1 MTAYP
6 FFTFPIRGKR
16 DAMRA
21 RYRARQVARLLQ
33 FSAHEQACIAAGT
46 FAVVCQALE
55 VLGKSLLCFQIDDN
69 KLHVFLRSTRSRDDH
84 ARGGVNRIASLAVGE
99 ESLLRLVKALPP
111 DQALA
116 EADLAWLVQ
125 NVEDPPAGL
134 FDEVVRQNQEVLSL
148 LYALTASQN
157 AVKEGQAAHPSAA

>member
-1 MTAYP
+1 
-6 FFTFPIRGKR
+6 
-16 DAMRA
+16 MRA

-55 VLGKSLLCFQIDDN
+55 LLGKSVLCFQIDDS
-69 KLHVFLRSTRSRDDH
+69 KLHVFMRS
-84 ARGGVNRIASLAVGE
+84 ARGGGVNRISALAGGE
-99 ESLLRLVKALPP
+99 QSALLRLVKPLPP

-125 NVEDPPAGL
+125 NVEDPPSGL
-134 FDEVVRQNQEVLSL
+134 FDEVVRQNQEMLSL
-148 LYALTASQN
+148 LHALTAAQN
-157 AVKEGQAAHPSAA
+157 AGKEGQAAHPSAA

>member
-16 DAMRA
+16 DALRA

-33 FSAHEQACIAAGT
+33 YSAHEQACIAAGT

-55 VLGKSLLCFQIDDN
+55 VVGKSLLCFQIDDN
-69 KLHVFLRSTRSRDDH
+69 KLHVFLRSTRGRGED
-84 ARGGVNRIASLAVGE
+84 ARGGVNRIASLAGGA
-99 ESLLRLVKALPP
+99 ESHLRLVKPLPP

-116 EADLAWLVQ
+116 EA
-125 NVEDPPAGL
+125 
-134 FDEVVRQNQEVLSL
+134 
-148 LYALTASQN
+148 
-157 AVKEGQAAHPSAA
+157 